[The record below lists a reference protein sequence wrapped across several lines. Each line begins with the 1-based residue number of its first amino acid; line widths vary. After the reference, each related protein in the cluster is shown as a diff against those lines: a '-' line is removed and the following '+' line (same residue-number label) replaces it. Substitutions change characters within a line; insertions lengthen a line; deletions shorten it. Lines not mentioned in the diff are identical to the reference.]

1 MKKLINIGISVVVL
15 GLILTSCNDD
25 DNYQTVEAVEK
36 VKIDS
41 VKIINDTMDVF
52 TVQSIKTYSVYQSNC
67 EGFYGYDYIHDDNVT
82 RSVTAYKFR
91 TDGGCEPSTKTF
103 ANQIKFSPQQ
113 TGTYTFKF
121 WNGGNTWITK
131 TIVVE

>member
-1 MKKLINIGISVVVL
+1 MKNFINIGVSVVML

-25 DNYQTVEAVEK
+25 NDYQTVEAVEK

-82 RSVTAYKFR
+82 RSVTAYKYR
-91 TDGGCEPSTKTF
+91 TDGACQPSTKTF
-103 ANQIKFSPQQ
+103 ASQINFSPQQ
-113 TGTYTFKF
+113 IGTYTFKF

>member
-1 MKKLINIGISVVVL
+1 MKKLINICVSVVML

-25 DNYQTVEAVEK
+25 NDYQTIEGVEK

-41 VKIINDTMDVF
+41 VKIINDTMSVF
-52 TVQSIKTYSVYQSNC
+52 TVQSIKTYSAYQSNC
-67 EGFYGYDYIHDDNVT
+67 EGFYGYDYVHDDNVT
-82 RSVTAYKFR
+82 RSVTAYKFT
-91 TDGGCEPSTKTF
+91 TDGACQPSTKTL
-103 ANQIKFSPQQ
+103 ANQINFSPQQ

>member
-1 MKKLINIGISVVVL
+1 MKKIINIGISVVVL
-15 GLILTSCNDD
+15 GLILTSCNND

-103 ANQIKFSPQQ
+103 SNQIKFSPQQ
-113 TGTYTFKF
+113 IGTYTFKF

>member
-1 MKKLINIGISVVVL
+1 MKKFINIGVSMVVL

-25 DNYQTVEAVEK
+25 DDYQTIESVDK
-36 VKIDS
+36 IKIDS

-52 TVQSIKTYSVYQSNC
+52 TIQSIKTYSAYQSNC

-82 RSVTAYKFR
+82 RTVTAYKFT
-91 TDGGCEPSTKTF
+91 TDGACEPSKKTI
-103 ANQIKFSPQQ
+103 ASQINFSPQQ
-113 TGTYTFKF
+113 TGTYTLKF

>member
-1 MKKLINIGISVVVL
+1 MKKFLNIGVSVVML

-25 DNYQTVEAVEK
+25 NDYQTVEGVEK

-52 TVQSIKTYSVYQSNC
+52 TIQSIKTYSAYQSNC

-82 RSVTAYKFR
+82 RSVTAYKFK
-91 TDGGCEPSTKTF
+91 TNGACQPSTKTL
-103 ANQIKFSPQQ
+103 ASQINFNPQQ
-113 TGTYTFKF
+113 KGTYTFKF

-131 TIVVE
+131 KIVVE

>member
-1 MKKLINIGISVVVL
+1 MKNFINIGVSVVML

-25 DNYQTVEAVEK
+25 NDYQTVEAIEK

-82 RSVTAYKFR
+82 RSVTAYKYR
-91 TDGGCEPSTKTF
+91 TDGACQPSSKTF
-103 ANQIKFSPQQ
+103 ASQINFSPQQ

-131 TIVVE
+131 KIVVE